1 MNLESIA
8 DKYLIKKYQ
17 DNENTENAQK
27 VNNYVENKSENE
39 NNIVQISIEKLIDY
53 IKQQPFSMY
62 SDEKKQEV
70 KESIEKFGVLNPIIV
85 RPIEN
90 EQYEIISGHNR
101 VEISKELGKT
111 TIPAIIKDVNDEIA
125 TLIMIDTNL
134 CGRDEISP
142 IDKGRAYKLRLD
154 TIKKIRQQ
162 SLENQDNQDFSRTW
176 ENYSIDKLIEET
188 NESKSQ
194 IYRYISLLSLILEFQ
209 NLVIRGEMSISV
221 AIEVATLN
229 EEQQEILYTALDD
242 KRKKLKLAEI
252 QKIKNLNDFTYNNVI
267 DVLENKRAKI
277 AKFTGKLSKKIT
289 NKYKDKFSNDNDF
302 TNLIDRLLEE
312 YFIKEEQT
320 L

>member
-1 MNLESIA
+1 
-8 DKYLIKKYQ
+8 
-17 DNENTENAQK
+17 
-27 VNNYVENKSENE
+27 
-39 NNIVQISIEKLIDY
+39 
-53 IKQQPFSMY
+53 MY

-142 IDKGRAYKLRLD
+142 IDKGRAYKLRLE

-162 SLENQDNQDFSRTW
+162 TLENQENQDFSRTW

-229 EEQQEILYTALDD
+229 EEEQEILYTALDD

-289 NKYKDKFSNDNDF
+289 NKYKDKISNKKTSKGLYVNCIQN
-302 TNLIDRLLEE
+302 T
-312 YFIKEEQT
+312 
-320 L
+320 